1 MQIHAES
8 LFEHHISPTE
18 SSKRLSF
25 RQLSDSKHIIELIYD
40 ENSALIDC
48 EFGHQKERV
57 KTFLRSF
64 RDDLKGLVN
73 SANISLQPLDDGKLP
88 PEYGWLNYT
97 ELRKECHQTHLMT
110 KKEMDQVQDS
120 KRIDLFERSKR
131 DISDIFR
138 VPGTKWC
145 GKGYSADKYTRLGG
159 FSKTDRQVSLTSIFI
174 QHLHQSLTVMGITLI
189 HISLRCCRKHDLSC
203 PFWIGGFETKYGL
216 FNWRIN
222 TLMHCNCDERTLSKI
237 KTKGAT
243 RERAGLVKRHA
254 GSISLPS
261 QEAPNAPVIVGR
273 FRACLKTVGT
283 SDANLVG
290 KLFFNVVQ
298 TKCFVLKPKKR
309 CVRTSW
315 WGNCE
320 KHKMVKQAV
329 IKNNRRF

>member
-1 MQIHAES
+1 MLKSKCTRIGL
-8 LFEHHISPTE
+8 LFITALNLGILMRATFEAKE
-18 SSKRLSF
+18 LFNVARSSKRLSF

-120 KRIDLFERSKR
+120 KRIDLSERSKR

-159 FSKTDRQVSLTSIFI
+159 
-174 QHLHQSLTVMGITLI
+174 
-189 HISLRCCRKHDLSC
+189 KHDLSC

-222 TLMHCNCDERTLSKI
+222 TLMHCNCDESCH
-237 KTKGAT
+237 
-243 RERAGLVKRHA
+243 EY
-254 GSISLPS
+254 
-261 QEAPNAPVIVGR
+261 
-273 FRACLKTVGT
+273 T
-283 SDANLVG
+283 S
-290 KLFFNVVQ
+290 KLF
-298 TKCFVLKPKKR
+298 KKQKR
-309 CVRTSW
+309 IGTLVDHPGPISSASASLVSS
-315 WGNCE
+315 
-320 KHKMVKQAV
+320 H
-329 IKNNRRF
+329 

>member
-1 MQIHAES
+1 MWKVKKRCPRCKGHILVAV
-8 LFEHHISPTE
+8 LFCWMLANVKAQVEVRDFVSVNTLSDGEVETRIFYKGVAAKETSVGKR

-159 FSKTDRQVSLTSIFI
+159 FSKTDR
-174 QHLHQSLTVMGITLI
+174 
-189 HISLRCCRKHDLSC
+189 CCRKHDLSC

-222 TLMHCNCDERTLSKI
+222 TLMHCNCDE
-237 KTKGAT
+237 
-243 RERAGLVKRHA
+243 
-254 GSISLPS
+254 
-261 QEAPNAPVIVGR
+261 R